1 MKITKE
7 MQQAVD
13 EIAKAQGYICHGLVN
28 YQKGVSAI
36 NEDSD
41 PNEKSNYF
49 PQQCA
54 TIMKTL
60 GNSLGNLNGG
70 SPNKL
75 TVEASKITMM
85 IFPVNETYFCGVGFQ
100 PGTPTSTAEKKLE
113 ALRAAFRSALK
124 AK

>member
-13 EIAKAQGYICHGLVN
+13 EIAKVQGYICHGLIN

-49 PQQCA
+49 PQQCTA
-54 TIMKTL
+54 IMKTL

-75 TVEASKITMM
+75 TVEASKMTMM
-85 IFPVNETYFCGVGFQ
+85 IFPVNETYFCGVGLQ

-113 ALRAAFRSALK
+113 TLRSAFRSALK